1 MKTHE
6 VRTLQDFS
14 PKDKP
19 NEPQNTSS
27 QIQQVEFVPLISIQG
42 THFVH
47 FHARRLAAMA
57 ENYVFH
63 ELGGLPT
70 ASCVHRNS

>member
-27 QIQQVEFVPLISIQG
+27 QIQQVGFVPLASIQG
-42 THFVH
+42 THFMH
-47 FHARRLAAMA
+47 FHAKHLAAMA
-57 ENYVFH
+57 KNCVLH
-63 ELGGLPT
+63 ELGRLPT
-70 ASCVHRNS
+70 ASCA